1 MGCLGVAL
9 EGRHLIEQTVMTFV
23 GVVILFV
30 LISDT
35 SFGVTGAVLLGAFGG
50 LAYLIGLI
58 RIALTGGRPS
68 AVQYLMIGAS
78 VLLLIWGLHDLSAT
92 TPGAFIR
99 YPAIVY
105 AIFAIWHSV
114 ATIWARVRELAD
126 R

>member
-1 MGCLGVAL
+1 
-9 EGRHLIEQTVMTFV
+9 MTFV